1 MVVMTTPTN
10 HTVTK
15 PPRSAG
21 TAARTTGLR
30 RRAFA
35 RLWTALDAPVDD
47 QVAVAKADIFEDI
60 EGPIVEIGAGHGSN
74 FRRYPAGSRVI
85 AFEPNRFM
93 GPRLVVAAAAAAIDL
108 ELHATDLR
116 DARLASGS
124 IPTVV
129 SVLTLCSVSDRDD
142 LLGEIHRI
150 LRPNGR
156 FLFVEHVAE
165 TTNRR
170 RRQFQKLVRP
180 AWRALFDSCDP
191 CSPTDRLIGDAGFA
205 DVRATTRN
213 LGPALDP
220 TNLTHWGVA
229 TK

>member
-1 MVVMTTPTN
+1 MFLMTTQTKHTIETTPGATN
-10 HTVTK
+10 ST
-15 PPRSAG
+15 
-21 TAARTTGLR
+21 ARTAGLR
-30 RRAFA
+30 RRGFA
-35 RLWTALDAPVDD
+35 RLWAVLDTPVDD
-47 QVAVAKADIFEDI
+47 QVAEAKADIFSEI

-74 FRRYPAGSRVI
+74 FRRYPAGTAVI

-93 GPRLVVAAAAAAIDL
+93 GPRMIAAAEAADIDL
-108 ELHATDLR
+108 ELHTSDLR
-116 DARLASGS
+116 DARLPSDS

-129 SVLTLCSVSDRDD
+129 SVLTLCSVSDRAN

-150 LRPNGR
+150 LQPNGR

-170 RRQFQKLVRP
+170 RRSFQKLIRP

-191 CSPTDRLIGDAGFA
+191 SAPTDRLIGEVGFA
-205 DVRATTRN
+205 DLRTTTRN
-213 LGPALDP
+213 LGPAFDP
-220 TNLTHWGVA
+220 TNRTHWGVA